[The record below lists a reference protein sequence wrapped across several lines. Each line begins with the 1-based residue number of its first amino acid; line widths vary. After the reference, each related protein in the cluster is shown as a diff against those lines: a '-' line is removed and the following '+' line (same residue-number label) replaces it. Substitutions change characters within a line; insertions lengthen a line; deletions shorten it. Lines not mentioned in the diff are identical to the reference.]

1 MRIDIDQL
9 NESELIDLNRRIVE
23 RLRFLRQMRTHTSM
37 LAFSIGDK
45 VCFEPDNEPPVFGII
60 TRYNKKTVSIL
71 AEDGNKWTVSPQ
83 LLRRITDIS

>member
-1 MRIDIDQL
+1 MKIDIDQL

-23 RLRFLRQMRTHTSM
+23 RLRFLRQMRAHTSM

-45 VCFEPDNEPPVFGII
+45 VYFEPDNEPPVFGII